1 MIVRSLR
8 EEKIMKKF
16 GLFLVG
22 GIAAIILLKT
32 IGPIIG
38 LLIGLA
44 LLYILLKQFLKTN
57 STVGK
62 IGFGLV
68 GLFVLMGT
76 IHQVPAL
83 IGVAAAYV
91 LYLVYKNWN
100 STKSMDKKEDLDPF
114 TNFEKQWS
122 QISK

>member
-1 MIVRSLR
+1 
-8 EEKIMKKF
+8 MKKF

-22 GIAAIILLKT
+22 GIAALILLKT
-32 IGPIIG
+32 IGPMVG

-44 LLYILLKQFLKTN
+44 LLYIIFKQFLKTN
-57 STVGK
+57 TTAGK

-76 IHQVPAL
+76 LHHVPAL

-91 LYLVYKNWN
+91 LYLVYKKWN
-100 STKSMDKKEDLDPF
+100 DTKMITKKEEMDPF

-122 QISK
+122 EITK